1 MFLFQREAFA
11 TTWHATG
18 TVHNGT
24 GAVDEGSSLETITI
38 VTAFFDIGSFGKG
51 NPNKVLTLNTYLHW
65 ATTFRYLQN
74 PLVVYTDS
82 RKFLDTMKALRSKL
96 SDKTKLLLIDR
107 NSSWA
112 FQKRD
117 IIKDIY
123 AIEGY
128 PKYYPNTVVPE
139 YSCAMH
145 AKYDVVSRAIKE
157 NYFHTKYFAWL
168 DVGLFRDEVNN
179 TRNFILQLPES
190 FNASKIAVDLVFKA
204 PMNTDISRIFLRK
217 MDWVCGC
224 FFLGERNLLLQY
236 TEQYKKAV
244 DYFLSRKLM
253 NSDQQVLYA
262 MYSMEGQKVFH
273 PNISLQLYKSDNSGY
288 NPWFYLGYIMR
299 KWV

>member
-24 GAVDEGSSLETITI
+24 GAVAEGSSLGTITI

-179 TRNFILQLPES
+179 PRNFILQLPEN
-190 FNASKIAVDLVFKA
+190 FNASKIAVNLVYKVS
-204 PMNTDISRIFLRK
+204 MNTDISRIFLRK

-224 FFLGERNLLLQY
+224 LFLGERNLLLQY